1 MVAERRRVAYSRL
14 VSRDREFHEI
24 VLAAIVDDRGRL
36 LVQPRV
42 GDAPLAG
49 MWELPGGKVLPEEH
63 HAAALVREV
72 EEETGLAVRVGELA
86 LALCHEYPDRRV
98 ALYAY
103 ICEAI
108 GSSRPVRW
116 ALWAAPAE
124 CRAMP
129 IPEANGPI
137 LDAIERRLAGIDPA
151 GPAEGLDRE

>member
-1 MVAERRRVAYSRL
+1 VAVHAHAAYSG
-14 VSRDREFHEI
+14 VVDAREFHEV
-24 VLAAIVDDRGRL
+24 VLAAVVDDRGRL

-42 GDAPLAG
+42 GDAQLAG
-49 MWELPGGKVLPEEH
+49 TWELPGGKVLPEED

-103 ICEAI
+103 ICEPVGA
-108 GSSRPVRW
+108 SRPVRW
-116 ALWAAPAE
+116 ARWAAPAE
-124 CRAMP
+124 CRAMS

-137 LDAIERRLAGIDPA
+137 FDAIERRLAGTDP
-151 GPAEGLDRE
+151 GLPAEGLDTE

>member
-1 MVAERRRVAYSRL
+1 MAERAHGAYSRF
-14 VSRDREFHEI
+14 VAKDREFQEV

-42 GDAPLAG
+42 GDAALDGA
-49 MWELPGGKVLPEEH
+49 WELPGGKVLPEED
-63 HAAALVREV
+63 HAAALAREV

-98 ALYAY
+98 ALYTY
-103 ICEAI
+103 LCESV

-116 ALWAAPAE
+116 ARWALPAE
-124 CRAMP
+124 CRAMS

-137 LDAIERRLAGIDPA
+137 FDAIERRLTGTDPA
-151 GPAEGLDRE
+151 GPAEGLDTE

>member
-1 MVAERRRVAYSRL
+1 MKKE
-14 VSRDREFHEI
+14 REFQEV

-42 GDAPLAG
+42 SDDLLAG
-49 MWELPGGKVLPEEH
+49 SWELPGGKVLPEED

-103 ICEAI
+103 LCESL

-116 ALWAAPAE
+116 ARWAAPAE
-124 CRAMP
+124 YRAMP

-137 LDAIERRLAGIDPA
+137 LDAIERRLAGTDPA
-151 GPAEGLDRE
+151 GGGP